1 MHRYFVI
8 GQAVNWVSIYVVS
21 HHKATLMFKN
31 SPILQDTKI
40 GGLAPTTTWVVI
52 KFVTEITIRFET
64 PFTSFSDAGHFMR
77 KNKVVLI
84 SKGVNPAGSCISIS
98 QLELT
103 NVEDDL
109 V

>member
-8 GQAVNWVSIYVVS
+8 GQAVNWVFIYVVS

-52 KFVTEITIRFET
+52 KFVTKMTICFET

-84 SKGVNPAGSCISIS
+84 SKGVNPAGSCISI
-98 QLELT
+98 
-103 NVEDDL
+103 
-109 V
+109 